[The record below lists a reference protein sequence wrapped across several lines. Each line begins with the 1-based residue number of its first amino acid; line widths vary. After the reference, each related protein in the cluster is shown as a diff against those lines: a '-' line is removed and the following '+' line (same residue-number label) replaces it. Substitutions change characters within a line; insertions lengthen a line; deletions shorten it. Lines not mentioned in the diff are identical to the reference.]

1 MTKRL
6 SQWQRMLCCSVGLAL
21 AVGVQSGL
29 GSLCWALSVS
39 PVTQAEVVY
48 RKLPDFPLENQYIRA
63 DNNKQA
69 IESTLISRLIYYHT
83 TVKGRSPLSRLDWKI
98 SLADYL
104 GLNDFLQPETYP
116 GENFLKSNPLQ
127 NDQARVRGLNRGQR
141 DALVQALVDVFGGS
155 RVTGAASSPL
165 PAASQARPT
174 VPSDRPAKPSGL
186 APLAAPGSASLL
198 DPSGGTSSQS
208 SPGMGEAQFLRP

>member
-6 SQWQRMLCCSVGLAL
+6 SQWQRTLGWSVGLVL
-21 AVGVQSGL
+21 AVGFQGSL
-29 GSLCWALSVS
+29 GSLCWALSDS
-39 PVTQAEVVY
+39 PATQAEAVY
-48 RKLPDFPLENQYIRA
+48 RKLPDFPLENQYVRA

-69 IESTLISRLIYYHT
+69 TESTLISRFIYYHT
-83 TVKGRSPLSRLDWKI
+83 TVKGRSTLSRLDWKI

-104 GLNDFLQPETYP
+104 GLNEFLQPETYP

-127 NDQARVRGLNRGQR
+127 NDQARIRSLNRVQR
-141 DALVQALVDVFGGS
+141 DALVQALVDVYGGS
-155 RVTGAASSPL
+155 RATGAASAPL

-174 VPSDRPAKPSGL
+174 VPGDRTAQPSGL

-208 SPGMGEAQFLRP
+208 S